1 LPNNTYFWRVRAINT
16 QGANGPWFSGTSFTQ
31 YFDTIPPIAAST
43 PTITNVHMRDE
54 LGDHGPEP
62 AGWVTPSPILVWNP
76 VAGASAYDL
85 DVYTMRPDTGVCDI
99 QWAKQFGQDF
109 HVLTPLTEWTPLASP
124 GPLPYPSTGTSVEQ
138 SSDLAPGD
146 HYCVRI
152 RSVGETDSTGHRV
165 YGDYT
170 NLPAPGTPLGLG
182 AFTYQPTTASGSVAL
197 PQASD
202 YLSPTQGIVTG
213 KTPFFTWKPIAG
225 ANSYWVILARDPSF
239 TTLVDYG
246 FTQIPAYAPRK
257 TIADEQTSYYWA
269 VLPAANGNGT
279 NLPIDPATN
288 SPVSPLYVPSNFQK
302 QSTPP
307 TLLTPTN
314 GSVLGGSQPTF
325 QWTSV
330 QGARNYTLEVSTD
343 SSFGTLL
350 DKVVTSSTAYVSTKT
365 YPAQSTLY
373 WRVEANDEDTSE
385 LTWSNSGT
393 FKQVLPTPQALTQ
406 TAPGGDI
413 IPAWHWAPVT
423 GAISYDVRVVYPGG
437 SVHVYQNVPTPA
449 MVPIELKGTGV
460 FSWQVRAKFTGG
472 AVGPYSGTVSFQR
485 AVAPPTGTRA
495 AISAHALILSWQGRP
510 GLENYIVQIASRPDF
525 SHTVEKDRVEGTAV
539 ASNLKAF
546 TKAGGKFYWRVAA
559 VDANGN
565 LGGFS
570 PRKAFKIHRVRV
582 G

>member
-1 LPNNTYFWRVRAINT
+1 
-16 QGANGPWFSGTSFTQ
+16 
-31 YFDTIPPIAAST
+31 
-43 PTITNVHMRDE
+43 
-54 LGDHGPEP
+54 
-62 AGWVTPSPILVWNP
+62 
-76 VAGASAYDL
+76 
-85 DVYTMRPDTGVCDI
+85 
-99 QWAKQFGQDF
+99 
-109 HVLTPLTEWTPLASP
+109 
-124 GPLPYPSTGTSVEQ
+124 
-138 SSDLAPGD
+138 
-146 HYCVRI
+146 
-152 RSVGETDSTGHRV
+152 
-165 YGDYT
+165 
-170 NLPAPGTPLGLG
+170 
-182 AFTYQPTTASGSVAL
+182 
-197 PQASD
+197 
-202 YLSPTQGIVTG
+202 
-213 KTPFFTWKPIAG
+213 
-225 ANSYWVILARDPSF
+225 
-239 TTLVDYG
+239 
-246 FTQIPAYAPRK
+246 
-257 TIADEQTSYYWA
+257 
-269 VLPAANGNGT
+269 
-279 NLPIDPATN
+279 
-288 SPVSPLYVPSNFQK
+288 
-302 QSTPP
+302 
-307 TLLTPTN
+307 
-314 GSVLGGSQPTF
+314 
-325 QWTSV
+325 V